1 MTRDF
6 TDLDLIRFLYHET
19 TQEESKRIKDLAAS
33 DPEFGH
39 RLNSFRIVVEALEPV
54 SKGPNPSSI
63 EIIMRHSRKMEEPLQ
78 ASW

>member
-6 TDLDLIRFLYHET
+6 TDHDLIRFLYHET
-19 TQEESKRIKDLAAS
+19 TTEESKSIKELAAS

-39 RLNSFRIVVEALEPV
+39 RLSVFRIVVEAFEPV
-54 SKGPNPSSI
+54 SKSPSPSSI
-63 EIIMRHSRKMEEPLQ
+63 EIIMNYSKKMEEPLQ